1 MINNKITLAE
11 TIEATRQ
18 FDEEN
23 VLSRTQYGLVF
34 KASYSDGMVLS
45 IRRLPDGALD
55 ENIFRKEVES
65 LGKVTSRPRKYKHK
79 ITTCP
84 KSLS

>member
-1 MINNKITLAE
+1 MFNNKITLAE

-23 VLSRTQYGLVF
+23 VLNRTQYGLVF

-45 IRRLPDGALD
+45 IRRIPNGALD
-55 ENIFRKEVES
+55 ENMFKKEAES
-65 LGKVTSRPRKYKHK
+65 LGKVKHRNL
-79 ITTCP
+79 TV
-84 KSLS
+84 L